1 MLAMAGLGEEITAVR
16 DFVKSQQPPS
26 PPMVSFLEICLYV

>member
-1 MLAMAGLGEEITAVR
+1 MLAMGGLGEEIAAVR
-16 DFVKSQQPPS
+16 DFVKNLQPPS